1 MWDPLPFFPHCPSAK
16 QDSKRKEEKLGILDL
31 APHTRGAPVEG
42 AKPQALS
49 TQPLWG
55 ITEESWPGSPT
66 SSWLCK
72 GSLISAGYPFH
83 FVSPFLRLHFLDLC
97 LIFCFFLIFSL
108 FCFTSFLLALVWK
121 SSSGWRLTTQRNQCQ
136 MNKRQ
141 QRGKGRKTLYEIM
154 ITNSHHTFILIR
166 PANLTQRSA

>member
-1 MWDPLPFFPHCPSAK
+1 MVLRFLSLWKSVHNSRQDCIFASFRRACGEPSMWDPLPFFPHCPPAK
-16 QDSKRKEEKLGILDL
+16 QDSKRREEKLGILDL

-66 SSWLCK
+66 SFWLCK

-83 FVSPFLRLHFLDLC
+83 FVSPCLLLHSLDLC
-97 LIFCFFLIFSL
+97 LIFCFSLIFPL
-108 FCFTSFLLALVWK
+108 FFFLFFLLCFVPLSTRMEEFQW
-121 SSSGWRLTTQRNQCQ
+121 
-136 MNKRQ
+136 
-141 QRGKGRKTLYEIM
+141 
-154 ITNSHHTFILIR
+154 
-166 PANLTQRSA
+166 